1 MGPTASADASAGID
15 FVKLYK
21 FRRNEH
27 LVFSNRRINH
37 YSMIELFTKP
47 KVSLPEVCSSTRSNE
62 N

>member
-27 LVFSNRRINH
+27 MVFSSRRINH
-37 YSMIELFTKP
+37 YSMIELFT